1 VRRDFPYLVI
11 ILAVALGVRL
21 YAPWQSVLGGDH
33 TDFLETDAW
42 YHIRLIENQ
51 VRNWPWRITLDP
63 YAAPGGQ
70 FVPIAPLFD
79 TITATAVFVAGGRDA
94 PVAEIER
101 VAAFVPPVLGTLAV
115 AALWAL
121 GHVAFDRRAAL
132 LGAALLAIQT
142 GHFLDRTMLG
152 FYDHHAL
159 EALLAITTLWTLA
172 VALRSPSSDR
182 AAALAGLSLGLY
194 LLGWSSG
201 AFLVGILGVWLL
213 LFVVLA
219 ASSEE
224 LAQVAR
230 VSVVAALVALV
241 LVLIFQD
248 PRMFRYESQ
257 VLGLGALGAIAAV
270 VRIFAARATVSL
282 AGRTATYAAIGLVL
296 AIAAGA
302 LWAFSTGVLAQ
313 LVTDV
318 GRLAAD
324 PRRMGVLEARPLFL
338 YPGVWSWAQPWQ
350 FFRAGFYI
358 GLVAWMIFTGRVWR
372 ARRPIDLLL
381 WVTTAAM
388 FVATYGQNR
397 FGYYLVPM
405 CALLGGWLAT
415 LVLDWGG
422 VAQADERKPRSRA
435 SFPLQREVAVIVV
448 AGAMFASNI
457 VPAALVASRPGSL
470 PQYWQ
475 AALVWLGERT
485 PPPFS
490 AEGGADYYYARYP
503 RSVLPPPDY
512 SVMNWWD
519 HGYWIV
525 QIAHR
530 VPVAN
535 PTQERAPNA
544 ARFYAATS
552 ERDALD
558 TLAAERSR
566 YVISDWE
573 LPFRY
578 TAEGAIMGRFQN
590 VLDWAGARHA
600 GYYEVMYKRVSGA
613 WAPIWVFYEP
623 YYRSMAYRLS
633 VLGGAAGVPA
643 ANSATVV
650 VVGERIDN
658 TGLRFKEILSE
669 AMYATYEAAVEAAT
683 RPQAN
688 GRALVVGLDPWRT
701 PFPIEELTRLREVHA
716 ARTPEQNATESPWV
730 RIFEVTAEGR

>member
-1 VRRDFPYLVI
+1 VRRDFPYLVV
-11 ILAVALGVRL
+11 ILAVALAVRV
-21 YAPWQSVLGGDH
+21 YAPWQSVFGGDH
-33 TDFLETDAW
+33 VDFLETDAW

-51 VRNWPWRITLDP
+51 VRNWPWRVTLDP

-70 FVPIAPLFD
+70 FVPIAPFFD
-79 TITATAVFVAGGRDA
+79 TLTATAVVVVYGRDA
-94 PVAEIER
+94 TVGEIER
-101 VAAFVPPVLGTLAV
+101 LAAFVPPVLGALTV

-121 GHVAFDRRAAL
+121 GHVAFGRRAAL
-132 LGAALLAIQT
+132 LGAALLTILP
-142 GHFLDRTMLG
+142 GHFLDRTLLG

-159 EALLAITTLWTLA
+159 EALLVVCTLVAFA
-172 VALRSPSSDR
+172 VALRSPSSLH
-182 AAALAGLSLGLY
+182 AASMAGLALGLY

-213 LFVVLA
+213 LFVLFA
-219 ASSEE
+219 RSSED
-224 LAQVAR
+224 LARAAR
-230 VSVVAALVALV
+230 VPAIAAGVAFGLV
-241 LVLIFQD
+241 LLFQD

-257 VLGLGALGAIAAV
+257 VLGLGALAGIAVAV
-270 VRIFAARATVSL
+270 RLTAARMSAGL
-282 AGRTATYAAIGLVL
+282 ASRTAAYAAIALVL
-296 AIAAGA
+296 ATLVGT

-313 LVTDV
+313 LITDV

-338 YPGVWSWAQPWQ
+338 YTGVWSWAQPWQ

-358 GLVAWMIFTGRVWR
+358 GLAALLLFTVQVMRG
-372 ARRPIDLLL
+372 RRPIDLLL

-397 FGYYLVPM
+397 FGYYLIPM

-422 VAQADERKPRSRA
+422 VPHADDRA
-435 SFPLQREVAVIVV
+435 PSGRRSFPLQREIAVIAV
-448 AGAMFASNI
+448 AGGMFAPNI
-457 VPAALVASRPGSL
+457 VPAVLVSSRAGSL
-470 PQYWQ
+470 PHYWKD
-475 AALVWLGERT
+475 ALVWLREQT

-490 AEGGADYYYARYP
+490 SEGAFGGDDYYYARYP
-503 RSVLPPPDY
+503 RVAPPPDY

-519 HGYWIV
+519 HGYWIL
-525 QIAHR
+525 QIARR

-544 ARFYAATS
+544 ARFYASTN
-552 ERDALD
+552 ERDALEV
-558 TLAAERSR
+558 LASERSR

-578 TAEGAIMGRFQN
+578 TPEGTIMGRFQN

-600 GYYEVMYKRVSGA
+600 GYYEVMYRRVSDT
-613 WAPIWVFYEP
+613 WLPVWVFHEP

-633 VLGGAAGVPA
+633 VLGGTSSTPTAT
-643 ANSATVV
+643 SATVIAF
-650 VVGERIDN
+650 GERIDN
-658 TGLRFKEILSE
+658 TGMRFKEVVSE
-669 AMYATYEAAVEAAT
+669 AAHPSYESALEAAR

-688 GRALVVGLDPWRT
+688 GRAIVVGLDPWRS
-701 PFPIEELTRLREVHA
+701 PFPLEPLTRLRELHA
-716 ARTPEQNATESPWV
+716 ARTPEQKPTESPWV
-730 RIFEVTAEGR
+730 RIFEVTR